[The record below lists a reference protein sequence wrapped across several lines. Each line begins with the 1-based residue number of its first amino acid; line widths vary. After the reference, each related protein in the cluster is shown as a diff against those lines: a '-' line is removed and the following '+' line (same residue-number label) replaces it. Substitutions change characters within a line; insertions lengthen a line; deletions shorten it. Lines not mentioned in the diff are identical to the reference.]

1 MKKLKLVKVVNPE
14 IVAAIC
20 SKPNETIYDYR
31 CPVCGFGVSHGD
43 NYCSGCG
50 SELDWAKLNKP
61 SKEFKKLV
69 DSL

>member
-1 MKKLKLVKVVNPE
+1 MRKLKLVKVVNPE

-31 CPVCGFGVSHGD
+31 CPVCGLGVGQGG

-50 SELDWAKLNKP
+50 SELDWTKLNKP
-61 SKEFKKLV
+61 SKQFKKLV

>member
-1 MKKLKLVKVVNPE
+1 MRKLKLVKVVNPE

-20 SKPNETIYDYR
+20 SKPNEAIYDYR
-31 CPVCGFGVSHGD
+31 CPVCGLGVGQGD

-50 SELDWAKLNKP
+50 SELDWTRLNKP

>member
-1 MKKLKLVKVVNPE
+1 MRKLKLVKVVNPE

-20 SKPNETIYDYR
+20 DKLNETIYDYQ
-31 CPVCGFGVSHGD
+31 CPACGVGVGQGD

-50 SELDWAKLNKP
+50 SELDWTKLNKP
-61 SKEFKKLV
+61 SKEFKKLL

>member
-1 MKKLKLVKVVNPE
+1 MRKLKLVKVVNPE

-20 SKPNETIYDYR
+20 NKPDETIYDYR
-31 CPVCGFGVSHGD
+31 CPACGVGVGQGD

-50 SELDWAKLNKP
+50 SELDWTKLNKP

>member
-1 MKKLKLVKVVNPE
+1 MRKLKLVKVVNPE

-20 SKPNETIYDYR
+20 SKLNETVYDYR
-31 CPVCGFGVSHGD
+31 CPVCGFGVSQGD

-50 SELDWAKLNKP
+50 SELDWTKLNKP